1 MQYLNI
7 NEPYADFGI
16 LKYINKSTFN
26 HCCNTLP
33 GSSGSPILNL
43 VNNKVIG
50 IHTGGIYN
58 HNYNIGSF
66 LNNAINDF
74 IKKYNNIIEENEI
87 KCVINKSTKIMHF
100 EDSGINMNDDYNE
113 NENINTTS
121 ENDLSIDNLMYK
133 EKFVD
138 KEDILCLHN
147 IVKNIKVLNLTYNNL
162 SDIKILQK
170 IDYENQKNYI

>member
-1 MQYLNI
+1 
-7 NEPYADFGI
+7 
-16 LKYINKSTFN
+16 
-26 HCCNTLP
+26 
-33 GSSGSPILNL
+33 
-43 VNNKVIG
+43 
-50 IHTGGIYN
+50 
-58 HNYNIGSF
+58 
-66 LNNAINDF
+66 
-74 IKKYNNIIEENEI
+74 
-87 KCVINKSTKIMHF
+87 MHF